1 MNYLC
6 YCSFHPPVS
15 IESESIYDLL
25 EIHYRSFHIQMAQD
39 SKVLWSFRFL
49 PNWTQFHFTSPSP
62 PPSTPSPPL
71 NIMFVSLPLLLCS
84 VILYSGCLHVKV
96 QKSPQKVNKTPLEL
110 LFCSRVTSLSLKYT
124 EAHRME
130 QQEVGLDNLYHWE
143 NIKYGTHSQ
152 LMVNDILL
160 LEVVKHLTLA
170 RSLSLVSVWMTVCLL
185 FQ

>member
-84 VILYSGCLHVKV
+84 VILYSGCLLVKV

-160 LEVVKHLTLA
+160 LEVVKHLTLVH
-170 RSLSLVSVWMTVCLL
+170 SLSLVSVWMTACLL